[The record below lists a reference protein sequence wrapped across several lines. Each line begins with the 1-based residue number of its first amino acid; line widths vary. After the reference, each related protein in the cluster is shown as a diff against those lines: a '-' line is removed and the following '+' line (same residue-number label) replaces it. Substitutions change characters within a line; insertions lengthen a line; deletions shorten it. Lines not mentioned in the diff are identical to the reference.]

1 MRLPYFCHF
10 FVIIFIDKKK
20 DEKRRQIGDYS
31 RRIFY
36 LDLSNVGAGDLLLS
50 AVIDK
55 RRDINNKP
63 SELMA
68 QMSGCKGTSSLPAV
82 RVI

>member
-20 DEKRRQIGDYS
+20 DKKRRQIGDYYK
-31 RRIFY
+31 RIFF
-36 LDLSNVGAGDLLLS
+36 LDLSNVGASDLLLS

-55 RRDINNKP
+55 RKDRNNKP

-68 QMSGCKGTSSLPAV
+68 
-82 RVI
+82 